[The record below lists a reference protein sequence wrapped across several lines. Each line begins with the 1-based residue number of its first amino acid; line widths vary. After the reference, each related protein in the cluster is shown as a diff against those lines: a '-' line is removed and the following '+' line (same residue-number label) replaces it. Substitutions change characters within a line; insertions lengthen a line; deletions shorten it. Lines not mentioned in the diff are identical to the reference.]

1 MELVRLG
8 GIFYLACSGQSMTF
22 VDFQKKV
29 DGEENSNYFHFI
41 EWELGEGSSCLMF
54 KS

>member
-1 MELVRLG
+1 
-8 GIFYLACSGQSMTF
+8 MTF